1 MPFFAVFETKFNF
14 WSEPTSAATK
24 RQQTKKL
31 SSPPPTS
38 SRKKKTGPRPC
49 QQIFSEQF
57 EVFFTQLCYLYS
69 FILGHFLFTTHF
81 LLGLPASHFCADQL
95 LDRSLAAKWA
105 RLLITTDDYATRI
118 LLWLCCK
125 ISYWAVLVLGCSE
138 RLQHGWVVAGSIL
151 AALRFFTEA
160 WRPVDWF
167 RGGWFRFQT

>member
-1 MPFFAVFETKFNF
+1 MLFSRQNSTFDPSRHLQQRNDNKQKNF
-14 WSEPTSAATK
+14 RLLLLHHQE
-24 RQQTKKL
+24 
-31 SSPPPTS
+31 
-38 SRKKKTGPRPC
+38 RKKNRSQAMSTNFLWT
-49 QQIFSEQF
+49 IWS
-57 EVFFTQLCYLYS
+57 FFTQLCYLYS

-125 ISYWAVLVLGCSE
+125 ISYWAVLVLECSA

-167 RGGWFRFQT
+167 RGG